1 VEILGLRLKMI
12 KFQFGPLI
20 CENYSLVPKLW
31 KNYRLV
37 PGAYSEILNRIKDEL
52 WAEFQY
58 SYEILTLS
66 VWSSNLT
73 KITI

>member
-1 VEILGLRLKMI
+1 L
-12 KFQFGPLI
+12 
-20 CENYSLVPKLW
+20 ENYI
-31 KNYRLV
+31 LV

-52 WAEFQY
+52 RAEFQY

-66 VWSSNLT
+66 IWSTNLT

>member
-1 VEILGLRLKMI
+1 MMKI
-12 KFQFGPLI
+12 QFGPSI
-20 CENYSLVPKLW
+20 YGNYSLVPKLW

-52 WAEFQY
+52 WAEFLY

-66 VWSSNLT
+66 
-73 KITI
+73 I

>member
-1 VEILGLRLKMI
+1 MI
-12 KFQFGPLI
+12 KFRFGPSI

-31 KNYRLV
+31 KIYRLV

-52 WAEFQY
+52 WADFQY

-66 VWSSNLT
+66 
-73 KITI
+73 I